1 METPEHVIFHYRPM
15 VCIGLGIAV
24 GIFLSGS
31 VSGTGLIMA
40 LCLFP
45 LFSGLGIY
53 FGFKGAALFAFGC
66 TAGLLRTLFGP
77 VSLPY
82 GLMYPFEHM
91 RAGLSS
97 ACASLFG
104 EHAPLLNAMLWGVKG
119 GISDSV
125 YDAFRSCGIAHILAL
140 SGLHVSFVVGA
151 LNRLT
156 RRALPR
162 VKFYTS
168 IVVLFAYCAIAAF
181 PSSLIRAS
189 VMSLCSLYAAAAG
202 RRYDML
208 SGIAFSAIVILLA
221 DPAALYS
228 ISFELSFGAVI
239 MISLLMRPVTE
250 LLSFLPSAAHSSDG
264 SAVRLRHFRHFAAI
278 RILFRHDP
286 GPRAF
291 RQYPHTSHR
300 TLRISFRHGCEPH
313 RHSHARRGKGA
324 VLYPD
329 VSHRRNDRSGERH
342 ILRVICGKAGRHN
355 AACMLIRVSRLL
367 RGIRPA
373 AGFPLKKVRR
383 MRHIAVCGC
392 AVYAVVWIYD
402 IMLIWII

>member
-15 VCIGLGIAV
+15 VCMGLGIAV

-31 VSGTGLIMA
+31 VSGTGLVAA
-40 LCLFP
+40 LCLFS
-45 LFSGLGIY
+45 LFAGLGVY
-53 FGFKGAALFAFGC
+53 LGFKGAALFASGC
-66 TAGLLRTLFGP
+66 AVGLLRTLFGP

-82 GLMYPFEHM
+82 DLMYPFEHI

-156 RRALPR
+156 RRALPK

-202 RRYDML
+202 RRYDMP

-228 ISFELSFGAVI
+228 IGFELSFGAVI

-250 LLSFLPSAAHSSDG
+250 LLSFLPLPIAQMAALSVCGTLGTLPLSVYYFGTIPVLGLFANTLILPMVPFVFLSAMAVNLIGAAMPAAAKALSFIPMFLTGVMTEAANTISSV
-264 SAVRLRHFRHFAAI
+264 SFAVKQAAITPLACLFVYLACFAVSDQPLVSPSKKYAACAASLFAA
-278 RILFRHDP
+278 
-286 GPRAF
+286 
-291 RQYPHTSHR
+291 
-300 TLRISFRHGCEPH
+300 
-313 RHSHARRGKGA
+313 
-324 VLYPD
+324 VL
-329 VSHRRNDRSGERH
+329 
-342 ILRVICGKAGRHN
+342 
-355 AACMLIRVSRLL
+355 CML
-367 RGIRPA
+367 
-373 AGFPLKKVRR
+373 
-383 MRHIAVCGC
+383 
-392 AVYAVVWIYD
+392 
-402 IMLIWII
+402 

>member
-15 VCIGLGIAV
+15 VCMGLGIAV

-31 VSGTGLIMA
+31 VSGTGLVAA
-40 LCLFP
+40 LCLFS
-45 LFSGLGIY
+45 LFAGLGVY
-53 FGFKGAALFAFGC
+53 LGFKGAALFASGC
-66 TAGLLRTLFGP
+66 AVGLLRTLFGP

-82 GLMYPFEHM
+82 DLMYPFEHI

-125 YDAFRSCGIAHILAL
+125 YAAFRSCGIAHILAL
-140 SGLHVSFVVGA
+140 SGLHVSFVAGA

-156 RRALPR
+156 RRALPK

-202 RRYDML
+202 RRYDMP

-228 ISFELSFGAVI
+228 IGFELSFGAVI

-250 LLSFLPSAAHSSDG
+250 LLSFLPLPIAQMAALSVCGTLGTLPLSVYYFGTIPVLGLFANTLILPMVPFVFLSAMAVNLIGIILPAAAKALSFIPMFLTGVMTEAANAISSV
-264 SAVRLRHFRHFAAI
+264 SFAVKQAAITPLACLFVYLACFAVSDQPLVSPSKKYAACAASLFAA
-278 RILFRHDP
+278 
-286 GPRAF
+286 
-291 RQYPHTSHR
+291 
-300 TLRISFRHGCEPH
+300 
-313 RHSHARRGKGA
+313 
-324 VLYPD
+324 VL
-329 VSHRRNDRSGERH
+329 
-342 ILRVICGKAGRHN
+342 
-355 AACMLIRVSRLL
+355 CML
-367 RGIRPA
+367 
-373 AGFPLKKVRR
+373 
-383 MRHIAVCGC
+383 
-392 AVYAVVWIYD
+392 
-402 IMLIWII
+402 

>member
-15 VCIGLGIAV
+15 VCVGLGIAV

-31 VSGTGLIMA
+31 VSGTGLIMV

-45 LFSGLGIY
+45 LFSGIGIY

-66 TAGLLRTLFGP
+66 AAGLLRTLFGP
-77 VSLPY
+77 VSLPC

-119 GISDSV
+119 NISDSV

-140 SGLHVSFVVGA
+140 SGLHVSFVAGA
-151 LNRLT
+151 LNRLA
-156 RRALPR
+156 RRARPK

-202 RRYDML
+202 RRYDMP

-221 DPAALYS
+221 DPTALYS
-228 ISFELSFGAVI
+228 IGFELSFGAVI

-250 LLSFLPSAAHSSDG
+250 LLSFLPLPIAQMAALSVCGTLGTLPLSVYYFGTIPVLGLFANTLILPMVPFVFLSAMAVNLIGIILPAAAKALSFIPMFLTGVMTEAANAISSV
-264 SAVRLRHFRHFAAI
+264 SFAVKQAAITPLACLFVYLACFAVSDQPLVSPSKKYAACAASLFAA
-278 RILFRHDP
+278 
-286 GPRAF
+286 
-291 RQYPHTSHR
+291 
-300 TLRISFRHGCEPH
+300 
-313 RHSHARRGKGA
+313 
-324 VLYPD
+324 VL
-329 VSHRRNDRSGERH
+329 
-342 ILRVICGKAGRHN
+342 
-355 AACMLIRVSRLL
+355 CML
-367 RGIRPA
+367 
-373 AGFPLKKVRR
+373 
-383 MRHIAVCGC
+383 
-392 AVYAVVWIYD
+392 
-402 IMLIWII
+402 

>member
-66 TAGLLRTLFGP
+66 AAGLLRTLFGP

-151 LNRLT
+151 LNR
-156 RRALPR
+156 RYPR
-162 VKFYTS
+162 
-168 IVVLFAYCAIAAF
+168 
-181 PSSLIRAS
+181 
-189 VMSLCSLYAAAAG
+189 
-202 RRYDML
+202 
-208 SGIAFSAIVILLA
+208 
-221 DPAALYS
+221 
-228 ISFELSFGAVI
+228 
-239 MISLLMRPVTE
+239 
-250 LLSFLPSAAHSSDG
+250 
-264 SAVRLRHFRHFAAI
+264 
-278 RILFRHDP
+278 
-286 GPRAF
+286 
-291 RQYPHTSHR
+291 
-300 TLRISFRHGCEPH
+300 
-313 RHSHARRGKGA
+313 
-324 VLYPD
+324 
-329 VSHRRNDRSGERH
+329 
-342 ILRVICGKAGRHN
+342 
-355 AACMLIRVSRLL
+355 
-367 RGIRPA
+367 
-373 AGFPLKKVRR
+373 
-383 MRHIAVCGC
+383 
-392 AVYAVVWIYD
+392 
-402 IMLIWII
+402 

>member
-15 VCIGLGIAV
+15 VCMGLGIAV

-31 VSGTGLIMA
+31 VSGTGLIMV

-66 TAGLLRTLFGP
+66 AAGLLRTLFGP
-77 VSLPY
+77 VSLPC

-140 SGLHVSFVVGA
+140 SGLHVSFVAGA
-151 LNRLT
+151 LNRLA
-156 RRALPR
+156 RRALPK

-168 IVVLFAYCAIAAF
+168 IVMLFAYCAIAAF

-202 RRYDML
+202 RRYDMP

-221 DPAALYS
+221 DPTALYS
-228 ISFELSFGAVI
+228 IGFELSFGAVI

-250 LLSFLPSAAHSSDG
+250 LLSFLPLPIAQMAALSVCGTLGTLPLSVYYFGTIPVLGLFANTLILPMVPFVFLSAMAVNLIGIAMPAAAKALSFIPMFLTGVMTETANAISSV
-264 SAVRLRHFRHFAAI
+264 SFAVKQAAITPLACLFVYLACFAVSDQPLVSPSKKYAACAASLFAA
-278 RILFRHDP
+278 
-286 GPRAF
+286 
-291 RQYPHTSHR
+291 
-300 TLRISFRHGCEPH
+300 
-313 RHSHARRGKGA
+313 
-324 VLYPD
+324 VL
-329 VSHRRNDRSGERH
+329 
-342 ILRVICGKAGRHN
+342 
-355 AACMLIRVSRLL
+355 CML
-367 RGIRPA
+367 
-373 AGFPLKKVRR
+373 
-383 MRHIAVCGC
+383 
-392 AVYAVVWIYD
+392 
-402 IMLIWII
+402 

>member
-15 VCIGLGIAV
+15 VCMGLGIAV

-31 VSGTGLIMA
+31 VSGTGLVAA
-40 LCLFP
+40 LCLFS
-45 LFSGLGIY
+45 LFAGLGVY
-53 FGFKGAALFAFGC
+53 LGFKGAALFASGC
-66 TAGLLRTLFGP
+66 AVGLLRTLFGP

-82 GLMYPFEHM
+82 DLMYPFEHI

-140 SGLHVSFVVGA
+140 SGLHVSFVAGA

-156 RRALPR
+156 RRALPK

-202 RRYDML
+202 RRYDMP

-221 DPAALYS
+221 DPTALYS
-228 ISFELSFGAVI
+228 IGFELSFGAVI

-250 LLSFLPSAAHSSDG
+250 LLSFLPLPIAQMAALSVCGTLGTLPLSVYYFGTIPVLGLFANTLILPMVPFVFLSAMAVNLIGIILPAAAKALSFIPMFLTGVMTEAANAISSV
-264 SAVRLRHFRHFAAI
+264 SFAVKQAAITPLVCLFVYLACFAVSDQPLVSPSKKYAACAASLFAA
-278 RILFRHDP
+278 
-286 GPRAF
+286 
-291 RQYPHTSHR
+291 
-300 TLRISFRHGCEPH
+300 
-313 RHSHARRGKGA
+313 
-324 VLYPD
+324 VL
-329 VSHRRNDRSGERH
+329 
-342 ILRVICGKAGRHN
+342 
-355 AACMLIRVSRLL
+355 CML
-367 RGIRPA
+367 
-373 AGFPLKKVRR
+373 
-383 MRHIAVCGC
+383 
-392 AVYAVVWIYD
+392 
-402 IMLIWII
+402 

>member
-15 VCIGLGIAV
+15 VCMGLGIAA

-31 VSGTGLIMA
+31 VSGTGLIMV

-66 TAGLLRTLFGP
+66 AAGLLRTLFGP

-82 GLMYPFEHM
+82 DLMYPFEHM

-156 RRALPR
+156 RRALPK

-189 VMSLCSLYAAAAG
+189 VMSLCGLYAAAAG
-202 RRYDML
+202 RRYDMP

-228 ISFELSFGAVI
+228 IGFELSFGAVI

-250 LLSFLPSAAHSSDG
+250 LLSFLPLPIAQMAALSICGTLGTLPLSVYYFGTIPVLGLFANTLILPIVPFVFLSAMAVNLIGIILPAAAKALSFIPMFLTGVMTEAANAISSV
-264 SAVRLRHFRHFAAI
+264 SFAVKQAAITPLVCLFVYLACFAVSDQPLVSPSKKYAACAASLFAA
-278 RILFRHDP
+278 
-286 GPRAF
+286 
-291 RQYPHTSHR
+291 
-300 TLRISFRHGCEPH
+300 
-313 RHSHARRGKGA
+313 
-324 VLYPD
+324 VL
-329 VSHRRNDRSGERH
+329 
-342 ILRVICGKAGRHN
+342 
-355 AACMLIRVSRLL
+355 CML
-367 RGIRPA
+367 
-373 AGFPLKKVRR
+373 
-383 MRHIAVCGC
+383 
-392 AVYAVVWIYD
+392 
-402 IMLIWII
+402 

>member
-15 VCIGLGIAV
+15 VCMGLGIAV

-45 LFSGLGIY
+45 LFSGIGIY

-66 TAGLLRTLFGP
+66 AAGLLRTLFGP

-140 SGLHVSFVVGA
+140 SGLHVSFVAGA
-151 LNRLT
+151 LNRLA
-156 RRALPR
+156 RRALPK

-202 RRYDML
+202 RRYDMP

-221 DPAALYS
+221 DPTALYS
-228 ISFELSFGAVI
+228 IGFELSFGAVI

-250 LLSFLPSAAHSSDG
+250 LLSFLPLPIAQMAALSVCGTLGTLPLSVYYFGTIPVLGLFANTLILPMVPFVFLSAMAVNLIGIILPAAAKSLSFIPMFLTGVMTEAANAISSV
-264 SAVRLRHFRHFAAI
+264 SFAVKQAAITPLACLFVYLACFAVSDQPLVSPSKKYAACAASLFAA
-278 RILFRHDP
+278 
-286 GPRAF
+286 
-291 RQYPHTSHR
+291 
-300 TLRISFRHGCEPH
+300 
-313 RHSHARRGKGA
+313 
-324 VLYPD
+324 VL
-329 VSHRRNDRSGERH
+329 
-342 ILRVICGKAGRHN
+342 
-355 AACMLIRVSRLL
+355 CML
-367 RGIRPA
+367 
-373 AGFPLKKVRR
+373 
-383 MRHIAVCGC
+383 
-392 AVYAVVWIYD
+392 
-402 IMLIWII
+402 

>member
-1 METPEHVIFHYRPM
+1 METPERALFHSRPM
-15 VCIGLGIAV
+15 VCMGLGIAV

-31 VSGTGLIMA
+31 VSGTGLIMV
-40 LCLFP
+40 LCLFS

-66 TAGLLRTLFGP
+66 AAGLLRTLFGP

-82 GLMYPFEHM
+82 GLMYPFENM

-156 RRALPR
+156 RRARPK

-168 IVVLFAYCAIAAF
+168 IVVLFSYCAIAAF

-189 VMSLCSLYAAAAG
+189 VMSLCGLYAASAG
-202 RRYDML
+202 RRYDMP

-221 DPAALYS
+221 DPTALYS
-228 ISFELSFGAVI
+228 IGFELSFGAVI

-250 LLSFLPSAAHSSDG
+250 LLSFLPLPIAQMAALSVCGTLGTLPLSVYYFGTIPVLGLFANTLILPMVPFVFLSAMAVNLIGIAMPAAAKALSFIPMFLTGVMTEAANAISSV
-264 SAVRLRHFRHFAAI
+264 SFAVKQAAITPLACLFVYLACFAVSDQPLVSPSKKYAACAASLFAA
-278 RILFRHDP
+278 
-286 GPRAF
+286 
-291 RQYPHTSHR
+291 
-300 TLRISFRHGCEPH
+300 
-313 RHSHARRGKGA
+313 
-324 VLYPD
+324 VL
-329 VSHRRNDRSGERH
+329 
-342 ILRVICGKAGRHN
+342 
-355 AACMLIRVSRLL
+355 CML
-367 RGIRPA
+367 
-373 AGFPLKKVRR
+373 
-383 MRHIAVCGC
+383 
-392 AVYAVVWIYD
+392 
-402 IMLIWII
+402 

>member
-15 VCIGLGIAV
+15 VCMGLGITV

-66 TAGLLRTLFGP
+66 AAGLLRTLFGP

-156 RRALPR
+156 RRALPK

-202 RRYDML
+202 RRYDMP

-221 DPAALYS
+221 DPTALYS
-228 ISFELSFGAVI
+228 IGFELSFGAVI

-250 LLSFLPSAAHSSDG
+250 LLSFLPLPIAQMAALSVCG
-264 SAVRLRHFRHFAAI
+264 TRHIAFI
-278 RILFRHDP
+278 RILLRHDP
-286 GPRAF
+286 GPRAV
-291 RQYPHTSHR
+291 RQYSDTSHGA
-300 TLRISFRHGCEPH
+300 LRIPFRHGCESH

-342 ILRVICGKAGRHN
+342 ILRVICGKAGHHN
-355 AACMLIRVSRLL
+355 AARMLIRVSRLL

-383 MRHIAVCGC
+383 MRRIAVCSC
-392 AVYAVVWIYD
+392 AVYVVTCIYGIMPVWI
-402 IMLIWII
+402 I

>member
-1 METPEHVIFHYRPM
+1 M
-15 VCIGLGIAV
+15 
-24 GIFLSGS
+24 
-31 VSGTGLIMA
+31 
-40 LCLFP
+40 
-45 LFSGLGIY
+45 
-53 FGFKGAALFAFGC
+53 
-66 TAGLLRTLFGP
+66 RTLFGP

-119 GISDSV
+119 GISDSA

-156 RRALPR
+156 RRALPK

-202 RRYDML
+202 RRYDMP
-208 SGIAFSAIVILLA
+208 SGIPFSAIVILLA
-221 DPAALYS
+221 DPTALYS
-228 ISFELSFGAVI
+228 IGFELSFGAVI

-250 LLSFLPSAAHSSDG
+250 LLSFLPLPIAQMAALSVCGTLGTLPLSVYYFGTIPVLGLFANTLILPMVPFVFLSAMAVNLIGIAMPAAAKALSFIPMFLTGVMTEAANAISSV
-264 SAVRLRHFRHFAAI
+264 SFAVKQATITPLACLFVYLACFAVSDQPLVSPSKKYAACAASLFAA
-278 RILFRHDP
+278 
-286 GPRAF
+286 
-291 RQYPHTSHR
+291 
-300 TLRISFRHGCEPH
+300 
-313 RHSHARRGKGA
+313 
-324 VLYPD
+324 VL
-329 VSHRRNDRSGERH
+329 
-342 ILRVICGKAGRHN
+342 
-355 AACMLIRVSRLL
+355 CML
-367 RGIRPA
+367 
-373 AGFPLKKVRR
+373 
-383 MRHIAVCGC
+383 
-392 AVYAVVWIYD
+392 
-402 IMLIWII
+402 

>member
-15 VCIGLGIAV
+15 VCMGLGIAV

-31 VSGTGLIMA
+31 VSGTGLVAA
-40 LCLFP
+40 LCLFS
-45 LFSGLGIY
+45 LFAGLGVY
-53 FGFKGAALFAFGC
+53 LGFKGAALFASGC
-66 TAGLLRTLFGP
+66 AVGLLRTLFGP

-82 GLMYPFEHM
+82 DLMYPFEHI

-140 SGLHVSFVVGA
+140 SGLHVSFVAGA

-156 RRALPR
+156 RRALPK

-202 RRYDML
+202 RRYDMP

-221 DPAALYS
+221 DPTALYT
-228 ISFELSFGAVI
+228 IGFELSFGAVI

-250 LLSFLPSAAHSSDG
+250 LLSFLPLPIAQMAALSVCGTLGTLPLSVYYFGTIPVLGLFANTLILPMVPFVFLSAMAVNLIGIILPAAANALSFIPMFLTGVMTEAANAISSV
-264 SAVRLRHFRHFAAI
+264 SFAVKQAAITPLVCLFVYLACFAVSDQPLISPSKKYAACAASLFAA
-278 RILFRHDP
+278 
-286 GPRAF
+286 
-291 RQYPHTSHR
+291 
-300 TLRISFRHGCEPH
+300 
-313 RHSHARRGKGA
+313 
-324 VLYPD
+324 VL
-329 VSHRRNDRSGERH
+329 
-342 ILRVICGKAGRHN
+342 
-355 AACMLIRVSRLL
+355 CML
-367 RGIRPA
+367 
-373 AGFPLKKVRR
+373 
-383 MRHIAVCGC
+383 
-392 AVYAVVWIYD
+392 
-402 IMLIWII
+402 

>member
-15 VCIGLGIAV
+15 VCMGLGIAV

-31 VSGTGLIMA
+31 VSGTGLIMV

-66 TAGLLRTLFGP
+66 AAGLLRTLFGP
-77 VSLPY
+77 VSLPC

-140 SGLHVSFVVGA
+140 SGLHVSFVAGA

-156 RRALPR
+156 RRALPK

-168 IVVLFAYCAIAAF
+168 IVMLFAYCAIAAF

-202 RRYDML
+202 RRYDMP

-228 ISFELSFGAVI
+228 IGFELSFGAVI

-250 LLSFLPSAAHSSDG
+250 LLSFLPLPIAQMAALSVCGTLGTLPLSVYYFGTIPVLGLFANTLILPMVPFVFLSAMAVNLIGIAMPAAAKALSFIPMFLTGVMTEAANAISSV
-264 SAVRLRHFRHFAAI
+264 SFAVKQAAITPLACLFVYLACFAVSDQPLVSPSKKYAACAASLFAA
-278 RILFRHDP
+278 
-286 GPRAF
+286 
-291 RQYPHTSHR
+291 
-300 TLRISFRHGCEPH
+300 
-313 RHSHARRGKGA
+313 
-324 VLYPD
+324 VL
-329 VSHRRNDRSGERH
+329 
-342 ILRVICGKAGRHN
+342 
-355 AACMLIRVSRLL
+355 CML
-367 RGIRPA
+367 
-373 AGFPLKKVRR
+373 
-383 MRHIAVCGC
+383 
-392 AVYAVVWIYD
+392 
-402 IMLIWII
+402 

>member
-15 VCIGLGIAV
+15 VCMGLGIAV

-31 VSGTGLIMA
+31 VSGTGLIMV

-66 TAGLLRTLFGP
+66 AAGLLRTLFGP
-77 VSLPY
+77 VSLPC

-119 GISDSV
+119 NISDSV
-125 YDAFRSCGIAHILAL
+125 YYAFRSCGIAHILAL
-140 SGLHVSFVVGA
+140 SGLHVSFVAGA

-156 RRALPR
+156 RRALPK

-168 IVVLFAYCAIAAF
+168 IVMLFAYCAIAAF

-202 RRYDML
+202 RRYDMP

-221 DPAALYS
+221 DPTALYS
-228 ISFELSFGAVI
+228 IGFELSFGAVI

-250 LLSFLPSAAHSSDG
+250 LLSFLPLPIAQMAALSVCGTLGTLPLSVYYFGTIPVLGLFANTLILPMVPFVFLSAMAVNLIGIAMPAAAKALSFIPMFLTGVMTEAANAISSV
-264 SAVRLRHFRHFAAI
+264 SFAVKQAAITPLACLFVYLACFAVSDQPLVSPSKKYAACAASLFAA
-278 RILFRHDP
+278 
-286 GPRAF
+286 
-291 RQYPHTSHR
+291 
-300 TLRISFRHGCEPH
+300 
-313 RHSHARRGKGA
+313 
-324 VLYPD
+324 VL
-329 VSHRRNDRSGERH
+329 
-342 ILRVICGKAGRHN
+342 
-355 AACMLIRVSRLL
+355 CML
-367 RGIRPA
+367 
-373 AGFPLKKVRR
+373 
-383 MRHIAVCGC
+383 
-392 AVYAVVWIYD
+392 
-402 IMLIWII
+402 

>member
-1 METPEHVIFHYRPM
+1 METPEHILFHYRPM
-15 VCIGLGIAV
+15 VCMGLGIAV

-45 LFSGLGIY
+45 LFSGIGIY

-66 TAGLLRTLFGP
+66 AAGLLRTLFGP

-82 GLMYPFEHM
+82 DLMYPFEHM
-91 RAGLSS
+91 RAVLSS

-119 GISDSV
+119 NISDSV

-156 RRALPR
+156 RRALPK
-162 VKFYTS
+162 VYTS

-202 RRYDML
+202 RRYDMP

-228 ISFELSFGAVI
+228 IGFELSFGAVI

-250 LLSFLPSAAHSSDG
+250 LLSFLPLPIAQIAALSVCGTLGTLPLSVYYFGTIPVLGLFANTLILPIVPFVFLSAMAVNLIGIILPAAAKSLSFIPMFLTGVMTEAANAISSV
-264 SAVRLRHFRHFAAI
+264 SFAVKQATITPLACLFVYLACFAVSDQPLVSPSKKYAACAASLFAA
-278 RILFRHDP
+278 
-286 GPRAF
+286 
-291 RQYPHTSHR
+291 
-300 TLRISFRHGCEPH
+300 
-313 RHSHARRGKGA
+313 
-324 VLYPD
+324 VL
-329 VSHRRNDRSGERH
+329 
-342 ILRVICGKAGRHN
+342 
-355 AACMLIRVSRLL
+355 CML
-367 RGIRPA
+367 
-373 AGFPLKKVRR
+373 
-383 MRHIAVCGC
+383 
-392 AVYAVVWIYD
+392 
-402 IMLIWII
+402 

>member
-15 VCIGLGIAV
+15 VCMGLGIAV

-31 VSGTGLIMA
+31 VSGTGLIMV
-40 LCLFP
+40 LCLFS

-66 TAGLLRTLFGP
+66 AAGLLRTLFGP
-77 VSLPY
+77 VSLPC

-140 SGLHVSFVVGA
+140 SGLHVSFVAGA

-156 RRALPR
+156 RRALPK

-202 RRYDML
+202 RRYDMP

-221 DPAALYS
+221 DPTALYS
-228 ISFELSFGAVI
+228 IGFELSFGAVI

-250 LLSFLPSAAHSSDG
+250 LLSFLPLPIAQMAALSVCGTLGTLPLSVYYFGTIPVLGLFANTLILPMVPFVFLSAMAVNLIGAAMPAAAKALSFIPMFLTGVMTEAANAISSV
-264 SAVRLRHFRHFAAI
+264 SFAVKQAAITPLACLFVYLACFAVSDQPLVSPSKKYAACAASLFAA
-278 RILFRHDP
+278 
-286 GPRAF
+286 
-291 RQYPHTSHR
+291 
-300 TLRISFRHGCEPH
+300 
-313 RHSHARRGKGA
+313 
-324 VLYPD
+324 VL
-329 VSHRRNDRSGERH
+329 
-342 ILRVICGKAGRHN
+342 
-355 AACMLIRVSRLL
+355 CML
-367 RGIRPA
+367 
-373 AGFPLKKVRR
+373 
-383 MRHIAVCGC
+383 
-392 AVYAVVWIYD
+392 
-402 IMLIWII
+402 

>member
-15 VCIGLGIAV
+15 VCMGLGIAV

-45 LFSGLGIY
+45 LFWGIGIY

-66 TAGLLRTLFGP
+66 AAGLLRTLFGP
-77 VSLPY
+77 VSLPC

-140 SGLHVSFVVGA
+140 SGLHVSFVAGA

-156 RRALPR
+156 RRALPK

-168 IVVLFAYCAIAAF
+168 IVMLFAYCAIAAF

-202 RRYDML
+202 RRYDMP

-221 DPAALYS
+221 DPTALYS
-228 ISFELSFGAVI
+228 IGFELSFGAVI

-250 LLSFLPSAAHSSDG
+250 LLSFLPLPIAQMAALSVCGTLGTLPLSVYYFGTIPVLGLFANTLILPMVPFVFLSAMAVNLIGAAMPAAAKALSFIPMFLTGVMTEAANTISSV
-264 SAVRLRHFRHFAAI
+264 SFAVKQAAITPLACLFVYLACFAVSDQPLVSPSKKYAACAASLFAA
-278 RILFRHDP
+278 
-286 GPRAF
+286 
-291 RQYPHTSHR
+291 
-300 TLRISFRHGCEPH
+300 
-313 RHSHARRGKGA
+313 
-324 VLYPD
+324 VL
-329 VSHRRNDRSGERH
+329 
-342 ILRVICGKAGRHN
+342 
-355 AACMLIRVSRLL
+355 CML
-367 RGIRPA
+367 
-373 AGFPLKKVRR
+373 
-383 MRHIAVCGC
+383 
-392 AVYAVVWIYD
+392 
-402 IMLIWII
+402 

>member
-15 VCIGLGIAV
+15 VCMGLGIAV

-31 VSGTGLIMA
+31 VSGTGLIMV

-66 TAGLLRTLFGP
+66 AAGLLRTLFGP

-82 GLMYPFEHM
+82 DLMYPFEHM

-97 ACASLFG
+97 ACVSLFG

-140 SGLHVSFVVGA
+140 SGLHVSFVAGA

-156 RRALPR
+156 RRALPK

-202 RRYDML
+202 RRYDMP

-221 DPAALYS
+221 DPTALYS
-228 ISFELSFGAVI
+228 IGFELSFGAVI

-250 LLSFLPSAAHSSDG
+250 LLSFLPLPIAQMAALSVCGTLGTLPLSVYYFGTIPVLGLFANTLILPMVPFVFLSAMAVNLIGIAMPAAAKALSFIPMFLTSVMTEAANAISSV
-264 SAVRLRHFRHFAAI
+264 SFAVKQAAITPLACLFVYLACFAVSDQPLVSPSKKYAACAASLFAA
-278 RILFRHDP
+278 
-286 GPRAF
+286 
-291 RQYPHTSHR
+291 
-300 TLRISFRHGCEPH
+300 
-313 RHSHARRGKGA
+313 
-324 VLYPD
+324 VL
-329 VSHRRNDRSGERH
+329 
-342 ILRVICGKAGRHN
+342 
-355 AACMLIRVSRLL
+355 CML
-367 RGIRPA
+367 
-373 AGFPLKKVRR
+373 
-383 MRHIAVCGC
+383 
-392 AVYAVVWIYD
+392 
-402 IMLIWII
+402 

>member
-15 VCIGLGIAV
+15 VCMGLGIAV

-31 VSGTGLIMA
+31 VSGTGLIMV

-66 TAGLLRTLFGP
+66 AAGLLRTLFGP
-77 VSLPY
+77 VSLPC

-140 SGLHVSFVVGA
+140 SGLHVSFVAGA
-151 LNRLT
+151 LNRLA
-156 RRALPR
+156 RRALPK

-202 RRYDML
+202 RRYDMP

-221 DPAALYS
+221 DPTALYS
-228 ISFELSFGAVI
+228 IGFELSFGAVI

-250 LLSFLPSAAHSSDG
+250 LLSFLPLPIAQMAALSVCGTLGTLPLSVYYFGTIPVLGLFANTLILPMVPFVFLSAMAVNLIGAAMPAAAKALSFIPMFLTGVMTETANAISSV
-264 SAVRLRHFRHFAAI
+264 SFAVKQAAITPLACLFVYLACFAVSDQPLVSPSKKYAACAASLFAA
-278 RILFRHDP
+278 
-286 GPRAF
+286 
-291 RQYPHTSHR
+291 
-300 TLRISFRHGCEPH
+300 
-313 RHSHARRGKGA
+313 
-324 VLYPD
+324 VL
-329 VSHRRNDRSGERH
+329 
-342 ILRVICGKAGRHN
+342 
-355 AACMLIRVSRLL
+355 CML
-367 RGIRPA
+367 
-373 AGFPLKKVRR
+373 
-383 MRHIAVCGC
+383 
-392 AVYAVVWIYD
+392 
-402 IMLIWII
+402 

>member
-15 VCIGLGIAV
+15 VCMGLGIAV

-31 VSGTGLIMA
+31 VSGTGLIMV

-45 LFSGLGIY
+45 LFSGIGIY

-82 GLMYPFEHM
+82 DQMYPFEHM
-91 RAGLSS
+91 RAVLSS

-156 RRALPR
+156 RRALPK

-181 PSSLIRAS
+181 PASLIRAS
-189 VMSLCSLYAAAAG
+189 VMSLCGLYAAAAG
-202 RRYDML
+202 RRYDMP

-221 DPAALYS
+221 DPTALYS
-228 ISFELSFGAVI
+228 IGFELSFGAVI

-250 LLSFLPSAAHSSDG
+250 LLSFLPLPIAQMAALSVCGTLGTLPLSVYYFGTIPVLGLFANTLILPMVPFVFLSAMAVNLIGAAIPAAAKALSFIPMFLTGVMTEAANTISSV
-264 SAVRLRHFRHFAAI
+264 SFAVKQAAITPLACLFVYLACFAVSDQPLVSPSKKYAACAASLFAA
-278 RILFRHDP
+278 
-286 GPRAF
+286 
-291 RQYPHTSHR
+291 
-300 TLRISFRHGCEPH
+300 
-313 RHSHARRGKGA
+313 
-324 VLYPD
+324 VL
-329 VSHRRNDRSGERH
+329 
-342 ILRVICGKAGRHN
+342 
-355 AACMLIRVSRLL
+355 CML
-367 RGIRPA
+367 
-373 AGFPLKKVRR
+373 
-383 MRHIAVCGC
+383 
-392 AVYAVVWIYD
+392 
-402 IMLIWII
+402 

>member
-1 METPEHVIFHYRPM
+1 M
-15 VCIGLGIAV
+15 
-24 GIFLSGS
+24 
-31 VSGTGLIMA
+31 
-40 LCLFP
+40 
-45 LFSGLGIY
+45 
-53 FGFKGAALFAFGC
+53 
-66 TAGLLRTLFGP
+66 RTLFGP
-77 VSLPY
+77 VSLPC

-140 SGLHVSFVVGA
+140 SGLHVSFVAGA

-156 RRALPR
+156 RRALPK

-202 RRYDML
+202 RRYDMP

-221 DPAALYS
+221 DPTALYS
-228 ISFELSFGAVI
+228 IGFELSFGAVI

-250 LLSFLPSAAHSSDG
+250 LLSFLPLPIAQMAALSVCGTLGTLPLSVYYFGTIPVLGLFANTLILPMVPFVFLSAMAVNLIGAAMPAAAKALSFIPMFLTGVMTEAANAISSV
-264 SAVRLRHFRHFAAI
+264 SFAVKQAAITPLACLFVYLACFAVSDQPLVSPSKKYAACAASLFAA
-278 RILFRHDP
+278 
-286 GPRAF
+286 
-291 RQYPHTSHR
+291 
-300 TLRISFRHGCEPH
+300 
-313 RHSHARRGKGA
+313 
-324 VLYPD
+324 VL
-329 VSHRRNDRSGERH
+329 
-342 ILRVICGKAGRHN
+342 
-355 AACMLIRVSRLL
+355 CML
-367 RGIRPA
+367 
-373 AGFPLKKVRR
+373 
-383 MRHIAVCGC
+383 
-392 AVYAVVWIYD
+392 
-402 IMLIWII
+402 

>member
-15 VCIGLGIAV
+15 VCVGLGIAV

-31 VSGTGLIMA
+31 VSGTGLIMV

-45 LFSGLGIY
+45 LFSGIDIY

-66 TAGLLRTLFGP
+66 AAGLLRALFGP

-82 GLMYPFEHM
+82 DLMYPFEHM
-91 RAGLSS
+91 RAVLSS

-156 RRALPR
+156 RRARPK

-202 RRYDML
+202 RRYDMP

-228 ISFELSFGAVI
+228 IGFELSFGAVI

-250 LLSFLPSAAHSSDG
+250 LLSFLPLPIAQMAALSVCGTLGTLPLSVYYFGTIPVLGLFANTLILPIVPFVFLSAMAVNLIGIILPAAAKALSFIPMFLTGVMTEAANAISSV
-264 SAVRLRHFRHFAAI
+264 SFAVKQAAITPLACLFVYLACFAVSDQPLVSPSKKYAACAASLFAA
-278 RILFRHDP
+278 
-286 GPRAF
+286 
-291 RQYPHTSHR
+291 
-300 TLRISFRHGCEPH
+300 
-313 RHSHARRGKGA
+313 
-324 VLYPD
+324 VL
-329 VSHRRNDRSGERH
+329 
-342 ILRVICGKAGRHN
+342 
-355 AACMLIRVSRLL
+355 CML
-367 RGIRPA
+367 
-373 AGFPLKKVRR
+373 
-383 MRHIAVCGC
+383 
-392 AVYAVVWIYD
+392 
-402 IMLIWII
+402 

>member
-45 LFSGLGIY
+45 LFSGIGIY

-66 TAGLLRTLFGP
+66 AAGLLRTLFGP

-91 RAGLSS
+91 RAVLSS

-156 RRALPR
+156 RRALPK

-202 RRYDML
+202 RRYDMP

-221 DPAALYS
+221 DPTALYS
-228 ISFELSFGAVI
+228 IGFELSFGAVI

-250 LLSFLPSAAHSSDG
+250 LLSFLPLPIAQMAALSVCGTLGTLPLSVYYFGTIPVLGLFANTLILPMVPFVFLSAMAVNLIGIAMPAAAKALSFIPMFLTGVMTEAANAISSV
-264 SAVRLRHFRHFAAI
+264 SFAVKQATI
-278 RILFRHDP
+278 TP
-286 GPRAF
+286 
-291 RQYPHTSHR
+291 
-300 TLRISFRHGCEPH
+300 
-313 RHSHARRGKGA
+313 AR
-324 VLYPD
+324 
-329 VSHRRNDRSGERH
+329 
-342 ILRVICGKAGRHN
+342 
-355 AACMLIRVSRLL
+355 MLIRVSRLL

-383 MRHIAVCGC
+383 MRRIAVCSC
-392 AVYAVVWIYD
+392 AVYVVTCIYGIMPVWI
-402 IMLIWII
+402 I

>member
-31 VSGTGLIMA
+31 VSGTGFIMA

-66 TAGLLRTLFGP
+66 AAGLLRTLFGP

-119 GISDSV
+119 NISDSV

-140 SGLHVSFVVGA
+140 SGLHVSFVAGA

-156 RRALPR
+156 RRALPK

-168 IVVLFAYCAIAAF
+168 IV
-181 PSSLIRAS
+181 

-202 RRYDML
+202 RRYDMP

-228 ISFELSFGAVI
+228 IGFELSFGAVI

-250 LLSFLPSAAHSSDG
+250 LLSFLPLPIAQMAALSVCGTLGTLPLSVYYFGTIPVLGLFANTLILPMVPFVFLSAMAVNLIGAAMPAAAKALSFIPMFLTGVMTEAANAISSV
-264 SAVRLRHFRHFAAI
+264 SFAVKQAAITPLVCLFVYLACFAVSDQPLVSPSKKYAACAASLFAA
-278 RILFRHDP
+278 
-286 GPRAF
+286 
-291 RQYPHTSHR
+291 
-300 TLRISFRHGCEPH
+300 
-313 RHSHARRGKGA
+313 
-324 VLYPD
+324 VL
-329 VSHRRNDRSGERH
+329 
-342 ILRVICGKAGRHN
+342 
-355 AACMLIRVSRLL
+355 CML
-367 RGIRPA
+367 
-373 AGFPLKKVRR
+373 
-383 MRHIAVCGC
+383 
-392 AVYAVVWIYD
+392 
-402 IMLIWII
+402 

>member
-31 VSGTGLIMA
+31 VSGTGLVAA
-40 LCLFP
+40 LCLFS
-45 LFSGLGIY
+45 LFAGLGVY
-53 FGFKGAALFAFGC
+53 LGFKGAALFAFGC
-66 TAGLLRTLFGP
+66 AAGLLRALFGP

-82 GLMYPFEHM
+82 DLMYPFEHM
-91 RAGLSS
+91 RAVLSS

-125 YDAFRSCGIAHILAL
+125 YDAFRFCGIAHILAL
-140 SGLHVSFVVGA
+140 SGLHVSFVAGA
-151 LNRLT
+151 LNRLA
-156 RRALPR
+156 RRARPK

-202 RRYDML
+202 RRYDMP

-221 DPAALYS
+221 DPTALYS
-228 ISFELSFGAVI
+228 IGFELSFGAVI

-250 LLSFLPSAAHSSDG
+250 LLSFLPLPIAQMAALSVCGTLGTLPLSVYYFGTIPVLGLFANTLILPIVPFVFLSAMAVNLIGIILPAAAKALSFIPMFFTGVMTEAANAISSV
-264 SAVRLRHFRHFAAI
+264 SFAVKQAAITPLACLFVYLACFAVSDQPLVSPSKKYAACAASLFAA
-278 RILFRHDP
+278 
-286 GPRAF
+286 
-291 RQYPHTSHR
+291 
-300 TLRISFRHGCEPH
+300 
-313 RHSHARRGKGA
+313 
-324 VLYPD
+324 VL
-329 VSHRRNDRSGERH
+329 
-342 ILRVICGKAGRHN
+342 
-355 AACMLIRVSRLL
+355 CML
-367 RGIRPA
+367 
-373 AGFPLKKVRR
+373 
-383 MRHIAVCGC
+383 
-392 AVYAVVWIYD
+392 
-402 IMLIWII
+402 

>member
-15 VCIGLGIAV
+15 VCMGLGIAV

-45 LFSGLGIY
+45 LFSGIGIY

-66 TAGLLRTLFGP
+66 AAGLLRTLFGP

-82 GLMYPFEHM
+82 DLIYPFEHM

-97 ACASLFG
+97 SCASLFG

-156 RRALPR
+156 RRALPK

-189 VMSLCSLYAAAAG
+189 VMSLCGLYAAAAG
-202 RRYDML
+202 RRYDMP

-221 DPAALYS
+221 DPAALHS
-228 ISFELSFGAVI
+228 IGFELSFGAVI

-250 LLSFLPSAAHSSDG
+250 LLSFLPLPIAQMAALSVCGTLGTLPLSVYYFGTIPVLGLFANTLILPMVPFVFLSAMAVNLIGAAMPAAAKALSFIPMFLTGVMTEAANAISSV
-264 SAVRLRHFRHFAAI
+264 SFAVKQAAITPLACLFVYLACFAVSDQPLISPSKKYAACAASLFAA
-278 RILFRHDP
+278 
-286 GPRAF
+286 
-291 RQYPHTSHR
+291 
-300 TLRISFRHGCEPH
+300 
-313 RHSHARRGKGA
+313 
-324 VLYPD
+324 VL
-329 VSHRRNDRSGERH
+329 
-342 ILRVICGKAGRHN
+342 
-355 AACMLIRVSRLL
+355 CML
-367 RGIRPA
+367 
-373 AGFPLKKVRR
+373 
-383 MRHIAVCGC
+383 
-392 AVYAVVWIYD
+392 
-402 IMLIWII
+402 

>member
-15 VCIGLGIAV
+15 VCMGLGIAV

-31 VSGTGLIMA
+31 VSGTGLIMV

-66 TAGLLRTLFGP
+66 AAGLLRTLFGP
-77 VSLPY
+77 VSLPC

-140 SGLHVSFVVGA
+140 SGLHVSFVAGA
-151 LNRLT
+151 LNRLA
-156 RRALPR
+156 RRALPK

-168 IVVLFAYCAIAAF
+168 IVMLFAYCAIAAF

-202 RRYDML
+202 RRYDMP

-221 DPAALYS
+221 DPTALYS
-228 ISFELSFGAVI
+228 IGFELSFGAVI

-250 LLSFLPSAAHSSDG
+250 LLSFLPLPIAQMAALSVCGTLGTLPLSVYYFGTIPVLGLFANTLILPMVPFVFLSAMAVNLIGADMPAAAKALSFIPMFLTGVMTEAANAISSV
-264 SAVRLRHFRHFAAI
+264 SFAVKQAAITPLACLFVYLACFAVSDQPLVSPSKKYAACAASLFAA
-278 RILFRHDP
+278 
-286 GPRAF
+286 
-291 RQYPHTSHR
+291 
-300 TLRISFRHGCEPH
+300 
-313 RHSHARRGKGA
+313 
-324 VLYPD
+324 VL
-329 VSHRRNDRSGERH
+329 
-342 ILRVICGKAGRHN
+342 
-355 AACMLIRVSRLL
+355 CML
-367 RGIRPA
+367 
-373 AGFPLKKVRR
+373 
-383 MRHIAVCGC
+383 
-392 AVYAVVWIYD
+392 
-402 IMLIWII
+402 

>member
-15 VCIGLGIAV
+15 VCMGLGIAV

-31 VSGTGLIMA
+31 VSGTGLIMV

-66 TAGLLRTLFGP
+66 AAGLLRTLFGP
-77 VSLPY
+77 VSLPC

-140 SGLHVSFVVGA
+140 SGLHVSFVAGA
-151 LNRLT
+151 LNRLA
-156 RRALPR
+156 RRALPK

-202 RRYDML
+202 RRYDMP

-221 DPAALYS
+221 DPTALYS
-228 ISFELSFGAVI
+228 IGFELSFGAVI

-250 LLSFLPSAAHSSDG
+250 LLSFLPLPIAQMAALSVCGTLGTLPLSVYYFGTIPVLGLFANTLILPMVPFVFLSAMAVNLIGAAMPAAAKALSFIPMFLTGVMTEAANAISSV
-264 SAVRLRHFRHFAAI
+264 SFAVKQAAITPLACLFVYLACFAVSDQPLVSPSKKYAACAASLFAA
-278 RILFRHDP
+278 
-286 GPRAF
+286 
-291 RQYPHTSHR
+291 
-300 TLRISFRHGCEPH
+300 
-313 RHSHARRGKGA
+313 
-324 VLYPD
+324 VL
-329 VSHRRNDRSGERH
+329 
-342 ILRVICGKAGRHN
+342 
-355 AACMLIRVSRLL
+355 CML
-367 RGIRPA
+367 
-373 AGFPLKKVRR
+373 
-383 MRHIAVCGC
+383 
-392 AVYAVVWIYD
+392 
-402 IMLIWII
+402 

>member
-15 VCIGLGIAV
+15 VCMGLGIAV

-31 VSGTGLIMA
+31 VSGTGLIMV

-45 LFSGLGIY
+45 LFSGIGIY

-66 TAGLLRTLFGP
+66 AAGLLRTLFGP

-82 GLMYPFEHM
+82 DLMYPFEHM
-91 RAGLSS
+91 RAVLSS

-156 RRALPR
+156 RRALPK

-181 PSSLIRAS
+181 PASLIRAS
-189 VMSLCSLYAAAAG
+189 VMSLCGLYAAAAG
-202 RRYDML
+202 RRYDMP

-221 DPAALYS
+221 DPTALYS
-228 ISFELSFGAVI
+228 IGFELSFGAVI

-250 LLSFLPSAAHSSDG
+250 LLSFLPLPIAQMAALSVCGTLGTLPLSVYYFGTIPVLGLFANTLILPMVPFVFLSAMAVNLIGIILPAAAKALSFIPMFLTGVMTEAANAISSV
-264 SAVRLRHFRHFAAI
+264 SFAVKQAAITPLACLFVYLACFAVSDQPLVSPSKKYAACAASLFAA
-278 RILFRHDP
+278 
-286 GPRAF
+286 
-291 RQYPHTSHR
+291 
-300 TLRISFRHGCEPH
+300 
-313 RHSHARRGKGA
+313 
-324 VLYPD
+324 VL
-329 VSHRRNDRSGERH
+329 
-342 ILRVICGKAGRHN
+342 
-355 AACMLIRVSRLL
+355 CML
-367 RGIRPA
+367 
-373 AGFPLKKVRR
+373 
-383 MRHIAVCGC
+383 
-392 AVYAVVWIYD
+392 
-402 IMLIWII
+402 